1 MDSSVNSIL
10 IAQHI
15 KDRIAKA
22 TSERSARE
30 LRPAPTPR
38 PTRRLR
44 LRRLRRRVA
53 V

>member
-15 KDRIAKA
+15 QDRIAKA

-30 LRPAPTPR
+30 LQPARTPR
-38 PTRRLR
+38 PARRLR
-44 LRRLRRRVA
+44 LPRLRHRIA